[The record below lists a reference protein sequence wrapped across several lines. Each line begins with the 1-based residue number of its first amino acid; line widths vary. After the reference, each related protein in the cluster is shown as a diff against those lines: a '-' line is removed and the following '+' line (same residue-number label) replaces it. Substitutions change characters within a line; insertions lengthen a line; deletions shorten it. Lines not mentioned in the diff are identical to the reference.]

1 MTDNIIDMKRFIVL
15 SLALASAV
23 SLCAQH
29 RADQQKLNDP
39 ASSTLILLGD
49 PQAYVKY
56 DINQPLL
63 DLQMA
68 WVYDNIDNLN
78 MKAVLCVGDLVE
90 QNDNNALNRNM
101 LNQTSRQMWEAVSK
115 SFKWIDGKVPHLHS
129 PGNHDYGFKHS
140 EDEHTFFPDYFTAER
155 QGKVLLDCLVE
166 EFPNREGRA
175 SLENAAFQFELPG
188 WSRKILVITSE
199 FAPSDAAVQWAKDL
213 CLSDKYKDHIVI
225 YMTHSY
231 MTCHGRC
238 KNALIK
244 KEKYPLTQ
252 KEGNNSGVQLWEK
265 LVSQV
270 PNIRLV
276 LCGHHGHGPEKKDGK
291 RIDRNDWNVGWR
303 VDENIH
309 GNKVHQ
315 MMFNVQTLGG
325 GWEGNGGDCWLRIL
339 EFMPDGR
346 TVKVSTYSPLFGISP
361 STRHLAHRTA
371 DYDRFDFVIE

>member
-101 LNQTSRQMWEAVSK
+101 LNQTSSQMWEAVSK

-175 SLENAAFQFELPG
+175 SLENAAFEFELPG

>member
-175 SLENAAFQFELPG
+175 SLENAAFEFELPG

-213 CLSDKYKDHIVI
+213 CLSDKYKEHIVI

>member
-175 SLENAAFQFELPG
+175 SLENAAFEFELPG

-238 KNALIK
+238 KNALVK
-244 KEKYPLTQ
+244 KENYPLTQ

>member
-15 SLALASAV
+15 ALALASAV
-23 SLCAQH
+23 SLSAQH
-29 RADQQKLNDP
+29 RADRQKLNDP

-175 SLENAAFQFELPG
+175 SLENAAFEFELPG

-238 KNALIK
+238 KNALVK
-244 KEKYPLTQ
+244 KENYPLTQ

-303 VDENIH
+303 VDKNIH

-361 STRHLAHRTA
+361 HTKHLAHRTA

>member
-175 SLENAAFQFELPG
+175 SLENAAFEFELPG

-238 KNALIK
+238 KNALVK
-244 KEKYPLTQ
+244 KENYPLTQ

-303 VDENIH
+303 VDENSF

>member
-1 MTDNIIDMKRFIVL
+1 
-15 SLALASAV
+15 
-23 SLCAQH
+23 
-29 RADQQKLNDP
+29 
-39 ASSTLILLGD
+39 
-49 PQAYVKY
+49 
-56 DINQPLL
+56 
-63 DLQMA
+63 MA

-175 SLENAAFQFELPG
+175 SLENAAFEFELPG

-238 KNALIK
+238 KNALVK
-244 KEKYPLTQ
+244 KENYPLTQ

-303 VDENIH
+303 VDKNIH

>member
-15 SLALASAV
+15 ALALASAV
-23 SLCAQH
+23 SLSAQH

-175 SLENAAFQFELPG
+175 SLENAAFEFELPG

-238 KNALIK
+238 KNALVK
-244 KEKYPLTQ
+244 KENYPLTQ

-303 VDENIH
+303 VDDNIH

>member
-175 SLENAAFQFELPG
+175 SLENAAFEFELPG

>member
-15 SLALASAV
+15 ALALASAV

-175 SLENAAFQFELPG
+175 SLENAAFEFELPG

-238 KNALIK
+238 KNALVK
-244 KEKYPLTQ
+244 KESYPLTQ

-309 GNKVHQ
+309 GHKVHQ

>member
-15 SLALASAV
+15 ALALASAV
-23 SLCAQH
+23 SLSAQH
-29 RADQQKLNDP
+29 RADRQKLNDP

-175 SLENAAFQFELPG
+175 SLENAAFEFELPG

-199 FAPSDAAVQWAKDL
+199 FAPSDAAVRWAKDL

-238 KNALIK
+238 KNALVK
-244 KEKYPLTQ
+244 KENYPLTQ

>member
-1 MTDNIIDMKRFIVL
+1 MKRFIVL
-15 SLALASAV
+15 ALALASAV
-23 SLCAQH
+23 SLSAQH

-90 QNDNNALNRNM
+90 QNDNNALNRKM

-238 KNALIK
+238 KNALVK
-244 KEKYPLTQ
+244 KENYPLTQ

-303 VDENIH
+303 VDENSF

>member
-15 SLALASAV
+15 ALALASAV

-175 SLENAAFQFELPG
+175 SLENAAFEFELPG

-238 KNALIK
+238 KNALVK

>member
-1 MTDNIIDMKRFIVL
+1 MTDNIIDLKRFIVL

-175 SLENAAFQFELPG
+175 SLENAAFEFELPG

-238 KNALIK
+238 KNALVK
-244 KEKYPLTQ
+244 KENYPLTQ

-303 VDENIH
+303 VDENSF